1 MKKRLIVA
9 YAILG
14 LVILVVLAV
23 VISFKIFDW
32 PRSKPVVSDKV
43 PILSESP
50 GRVIYTTDTSLNK
63 EPFEKECRNRGGVFN
78 PCGRSCPS
86 AAEVCIEVC
95 AYTCE
100 LSGVKIISLPDQCY
114 NEPQFE
120 KYAVS
125 EIYEGKMATV
135 DFSSYPEASQ
145 FRTIIR
151 ATAAKG
157 ANFAGHYSIVEWG
170 CGTSCQDHAIVD
182 VQSGKIIH
190 YSLPSFY
197 GLEYKLDSSLL
208 VVNPAA
214 NLPED
219 SEQTITSDYYVLSD
233 NALNFVCRLPGVSA
247 PAPL

>member
-9 YAILG
+9 YAIFG
-14 LVILVVLAV
+14 LVVSAVLSAV
-23 VISFKIFDW
+23 IGFKIFDW
-32 PRSKPVVSDKV
+32 PRSKPVVFDKI
-43 PILSESP
+43 PILSESS

-190 YSLPSFY
+190 FAWHWFSGLGIKFVSFF
-197 GLEYKLDSSLL
+197 L
-208 VVNPAA
+208 VVI
-214 NLPED
+214 PEV
-219 SEQTITSDYYVLSD
+219 I
-233 NALNFVCRLPGVSA
+233 
-247 PAPL
+247 